1 MKRLLRLSFLALGF
15 VGLLATSGCVKPIE
29 AISFSNATVDF
40 GLNTLPFS
48 IQVWNNNPDADTI
61 QIKVRPDKSWIRTD
75 VSSVVSSPPASAA
88 GPFDKKG
95 IRITID
101 RNQLNRGIHE
111 GTIELSGEGIIAKTI
126 NVRVESDRDNNG
138 APLNIL
144 NPETKY
150 QSPFLIEFSFA
161 LRDANGN
168 AVVAEP
174 NQFTLEAQ
182 EGDTP
187 VSFLNGLHLRRAAA
201 RQLKTELLL
210 DYSLAQQSVNG
221 AIAAMEDAAK
231 NIFLPALNSDALV
244 GVTEFHAEN
253 LDAARVA
260 EFTTDRDFLRQ
271 RINSIQD
278 EFVGGFSSFPRIFD
292 SIVQVAKYFDEGDGD
307 KEDRYIVLFSNGDD
321 ISSTATANDAVDA
334 CEERNIKI
342 YTVGVGANV
351 DELTLIDLA
360 TRTNG
365 LYFPADTAE
374 GLADS
379 FERVVND
386 LEAQYTVRWASGQR
400 GSAVSFF
407 PEFTL
412 GLGDAST
419 TFTATDRFRP
429 NAVQGDTLQGKLF
442 FVTSDNTQE
451 STVFLRAAYTPR
463 NVSQLAIEISSPLNF
478 SVSKVETGQD
488 GLVGNWDMLITNT
501 KATSVRIALSSPGG
515 VALPFATF
523 GPLLRLDFDEVIAP
537 ENLPFDA
544 VTVDNSIYANGQ
556 TFVVEGFE
564 PTAP

>member
-1 MKRLLRLSFLALGF
+1 MKRLLRLGLLLSCF
-15 VGLLATSGCVKPIE
+15 VGVMATSGCVQPIE
-29 AISFSNATVDF
+29 AISFSNSTVDF

-48 IQVWNNNPDADTI
+48 IQVWNNNPEADTI
-61 QIKVRPDKSWIRTD
+61 QLKVKPDKSWIRTD
-75 VSSVVSSPPASAA
+75 VSTIVSSPPSSAS

-95 IRITID
+95 VRITID
-101 RNQLNRGIHE
+101 RNQLNKGVHE
-111 GTIELSGEGIIAKTI
+111 GTIEFSGEGVVSRSVNI
-126 NVRVESDRDNNG
+126 RVESDRDNNG

-150 QSPFLIEFSFA
+150 QSPYLIEFSFA
-161 LRDANGN
+161 LRDANSE

-174 NQFTLEAQ
+174 GQFTLSAQ

-187 VSFLNGLHLRRAAA
+187 VTFLNGLHLRRAAA
-201 RQLKTELLL
+201 RQLKAELLL
-210 DYSLAQQSVNG
+210 DYSLAQQSVDG

-231 NIFLPALNSDALV
+231 NIFLPALNTDALV

-253 LDAARVA
+253 LAAARVA

-271 RINSIQD
+271 RINSIQS

-292 SIVQVAKYFDEGDGD
+292 SIVQVAEYFDEGDGD

-365 LYFPADTAE
+365 LYFAADTAE

-419 TFTATDRFRP
+419 TFTATERFRP
-429 NAVQGDTLQGKLF
+429 SSVVGDTLQGKLF
-442 FVTSDNTQE
+442 FVASDNTQE

-463 NVSQLAIEISSPLNF
+463 NVSQLVLNISSPLNF
-478 SVSKVETGQD
+478 TVSKVETGQD
-488 GLVGNWDMLITNT
+488 GLVGNWDMIITNT
-501 KATSVRIALSSPGG
+501 KATSVRIGLSSPGG

-523 GPLLRLDFDEVIAP
+523 GPLLRLDFEEVIDPAA
-537 ENLPFDA
+537 LPFDS
-544 VTVDNSIYANGQ
+544 VSVDNSIYANGQ

-564 PTAP
+564 AP